1 MRKMP
6 HRPRYS
12 NNELEGA
19 ITLPSSVTEGR
30 GVLFRDKVFF
40 HECLFVLLRTP
51 SKRNLFLNQIL
62 SSNLKE

>member
-30 GVLFRDKVFF
+30 GVLFRD
-40 HECLFVLLRTP
+40 EVLLSVFVCSIEDSGP
-51 SKRNLFLNQIL
+51 VNVISF
-62 SSNLKE
+62 